1 MKFDDLDKKM
11 RVFETAHDT
20 HVVPETFIVARID
33 GRGFTRLTKEVH
45 KFEAPYDERFRDYM
59 IATTEH
65 LMNCGFR
72 IVYGYTQSDEI
83 SLLLHRDETL
93 FDRKV
98 RKLTSVLAGEASAR
112 FTLALGAVACFDCR
126 ICELPNERLV
136 IDYFRWRSED
146 ALRNALNA
154 HCYWLLRKEGAT
166 VKEATARLLGI
177 PVADKHELLFTKGIN
192 FAKLP
197 AWQRRGIGLYWED
210 FEKEGR
216 NPKTGAVTKT
226 TRRRIKA
233 DLDLPMKDAYSEL
246 VKRLVRASAAPIE

>member
-11 RVFETAHDT
+11 RAFETARDAY
-20 HVVPETFIVARID
+20 VVPQMFMVARID

-45 KFEAPYDERFRDYM
+45 KFEAPYDERFRDHM
-59 IATTEH
+59 IATTDH

-72 IVYGYTQSDEI
+72 VVYGYTQSDEI

-93 FDRKV
+93 FDRKL

-112 FTLALGAVACFDCR
+112 FTLSLGAVACFDCR
-126 ICELPNERLV
+126 ICELPNKQLV

-154 HCYWLLRKEGAT
+154 HCYWLLRKQGAS
-166 VKEATARLLGI
+166 VSEATTRMLGLS
-177 PVADKHELLFTKGIN
+177 VSDKNELLFSHGVN

-197 AWQRRGIGLYWED
+197 AWQRRGIGLYWENYD
-210 FEKEGR
+210 KEGK
-216 NPKTGAVTKT
+216 NPKTGATTKT
-226 TRRRIKA
+226 SRRRIKV
-233 DLDLPMKDAYSEL
+233 DMDLPIKEAYADFMQKL
-246 VKRLVRASAAPIE
+246 VSAAVPASA